1 MYNAVIFMMGRMGVV
16 DKSYFVENLEKC
28 RGYGDIFDL
37 VKKAVKKALGLHRAG
52 LLLYLSNL
60 PPHIGAY
67 YQVGSNGIV
76 LNRVLISMAG
86 RSFMS
91 KTELNSLIFS
101 LLLHEYLHSL
111 GFLDERKVR
120 ELVYEISVETFGADH
135 PTVKMALDPPKLNI
149 PFSAFREYVGGD
161 LEIVKDFERTEHQ
174 YIA

>member
-1 MYNAVIFMMGRMGVV
+1 MYNTVILVGRMGVM
-16 DKSYFVENLEKC
+16 DKSYFIEGLEKC
-28 RGYGDIFDL
+28 GSYRDIFDL
-37 VKKAVKKALGLHRAG
+37 VKKAVKRTLGLHRVG

-76 LNRVLISMAG
+76 LNKMLINILSK
-86 RSFMS
+86 SFMS
-91 KTELNSLIFS
+91 KTEFNSLVFS

-120 ELVYEISVETFGADH
+120 ELVYEVSVKTFGAGH

-149 PFSAFREYVGGD
+149 PFSGFKEYGGGD
-161 LEIVKDFERTEHQ
+161 LEIVKDFERMEHQ